1 MRKRIAFAAVLALSL
16 ALLITGG
23 TLAYFTDEAK
33 TDNVI
38 TTGGIDIELKEMAIP
53 EGGGDPV
60 PFKDRENI
68 MPGME
73 VSKIVSV
80 VNKGESPAYIR
91 VKVDKKIKL
100 VNGSTEN
107 ADPSL
112 VYYDVNKKDWTEKDG
127 YYYYNKVLEPKAE
140 TEALF
145 TTVTFNIAMGNL
157 YQGSKAYIDVNADA
171 VQVANNGASALEAA
185 GWPVAE

>member
-1 MRKRIAFAAVLALSL
+1 MRKRIAFAAVLALCL
-16 ALLITGG
+16 ALFVTSG
-23 TLAYFTDEAK
+23 TLAYFSDESKA
-33 TDNVI
+33 DNVI

-80 VNKGESPAYIR
+80 ENKGESPAYVRI
-91 VKVDKKIKL
+91 KVDKEIIL
-100 VNGSTEN
+100 AGGSTQKP
-107 ADPSL
+107 DLSL
-112 VYYDVNKKDWTEKDG
+112 LYYDVNTKDWTEKDG
-127 YYYYNKVLEPKAE
+127 YYYYNAVLEPKAE
-140 TEALF
+140 TTPLF
-145 TTVTFNIAMGNL
+145 TAVTFDKKMDNL
-157 YQGSKAYIDVNADA
+157 YQGCEAHIDVAADA
-171 VQVANNGASALEAA
+171 VQVANNGSTALEAA

>member
-23 TLAYFTDEAK
+23 TLAYFSDEAK
-33 TDNVI
+33 ADNVI

-60 PFKDRENI
+60 PFEDRENV

-80 VNKGESPAYIR
+80 VNKGDSPAYIR
-91 VKVDKKIKL
+91 VKVDKRIEL
-100 VNGSTEN
+100 AGGSTAN
-107 ADPSL
+107 ADTSL
-112 VYYDVNKKDWTEKDG
+112 VYCDVNTKDWTEKNG
-127 YYYYNKVLEPKAE
+127 YYYYNTVLEPKAE
-140 TEALF
+140 TKALF
-145 TTVTFNIAMGNL
+145 TKVTFDKDMGNM
-157 YQGSKAYIDVNADA
+157 YQGSSAYISVVADA
-171 VQVANNGASALEAA
+171 VQVANNGATALEAA
-185 GWPVAE
+185 GWTQK